1 MVKEIEVGHLQ
12 GPPLTRS
19 DLQKLA
25 LGTAPVGAA
34 LTACIHKWEQISTPT
49 TILAIIREG
58 YLLPFS
64 KGKFPPVTQNPQEY
78 KIGQEEQV
86 AVELLKLLEEEA
98 IEEVLP
104 PYGPGFYNLL
114 FVVPKQPE
122 GWRPVLNVKA
132 LNEYV
137 TKVNFKMETSS
148 TVQVALADAKWAVT
162 LDLKDAF
169 FHIPMHPKA
178 RPFLRFMSQN
188 RVWQFKVL
196 PFGLTVAPFLFIW
209 VMRPVVKELRRQGIR
224 VHIYLDDMII
234 FHTDETTL
242 RHHQD
247 TALTLLQELGF
258 HINWGKSQLVPVSTI
273 VYLGMEFTLKS
284 NLVRPPMDKCLE
296 IKELAQKFMDNA
308 YMTARQW
315 SILLGKLAFLATMV
329 PQGRLHQRE
338 LRFHLRQHWDFNWD
352 LQTTVQIPM
361 TESVQQ
367 TLVDTYSKPESRKAI
382 KSTIT
387 LQDYLHRRKSRGLG
401 GSHGIPH
408 GIRSV
413 EPRGGTNAHQCFRT
427 QSSHQHHNRVQGDVN
442 RSNSYD
448 SHGQHHSA
456 GLSPESRRYEELH
469 SIPSNTTTVCSSLG
483 TKIGD
488 SESAYSGQEKLPCR
502 PSVKA
507 RSVDS
512 YRMDSPVISSTSV
525 VGGLVL
531 PGDRC
536 ICHHAQLSTSSV
548 LLSHTRPTGSCCEC
562 TESGL
567 ERSFTVHV
575 SSSTSHVSG
584 VTETEEL
591 AMQRHPRVSAKP
603 GSSVVSPSPGTI
615 SSEGKGSQKTSKK
628 ARYNIPATQRSS
640 SSGAGPA
647 ELHRN
652 VVSSQALKERGYSDK
667 ATTLILGDIGAST
680 KVIYDS
686 KWKRFAVWCSEQ
698 QPQVTPR
705 LVTEVQLAEFFSE
718 LDTDESLSS
727 HSAIAGY
734 RSAINSV
741 LKCYNRQ
748 EVVFSS
754 SISRMLQTIKRNK
767 PRIKKNRVPKWN
779 LALVLRHLAKKPYE
793 PMQTINRKHLT
804 YKTAFLVLLG
814 TACRRSELHALDAD
828 SFEHHP
834 QWEWI
839 NLRVLPDFVAKH
851 QVHCADANTPR
862 SFRLNA
868 MVSVD
873 KEEKLLCPVRAL
885 RYYILRS
892 DPIRKKRKRL
902 FLPIDSSVPG
912 DISANTIS
920 WWIHKLIQEAY
931 DQASE
936 EDIRLTGMEGT
947 KPNLFRATHEI
958 RALAGSI
965 AWQHG
970 TTSLKDIMSAC
981 YWQNHNVF
989 TDHYLRDVSAVKE
1002 DQLIIASHI
1011 LQAFGK
1017 M

>member
-1 MVKEIEVGHLQ
+1 MAVQGAPIRVDCSSVPIYLGYETGCKRTEETRDKGAYIPGRHDNFPYRRDHSQASSRYCSNSTTGIGIPHQLGEVSVGSGIDHSLPGDGIYSQ
-12 GPPLTRS
+12 V
-19 DLQKLA
+19 Q
-25 LGTAPVGAA
+25 LGATPHRQMLRNQRAGSEVYGQCLHDSQTVEHFTGQVGFSSNNGSPR
-34 LTACIHKWEQISTPT
+34 ET
-49 TILAIIREG
+49 T
-58 YLLPFS
+58 S
-64 KGKFPPVTQNPQEY
+64 KGTSVPFASTLGLQLGSTDHSSNSHDRVGTTDTQ
-78 KIGQEEQV
+78 
-86 AVELLKLLEEEA
+86 
-98 IEEVLP
+98 
-104 PYGPGFYNLL
+104 
-114 FVVPKQPE
+114 
-122 GWRPVLNVKA
+122 
-132 LNEYV
+132 
-137 TKVNFKMETSS
+137 
-148 TVQVALADAKWAVT
+148 
-162 LDLKDAF
+162 
-169 FHIPMHPKA
+169 
-178 RPFLRFMSQN
+178 
-188 RVWQFKVL
+188 
-196 PFGLTVAPFLFIW
+196 
-209 VMRPVVKELRRQGIR
+209 
-224 VHIYLDDMII
+224 
-234 FHTDETTL
+234 
-242 RHHQD
+242 
-247 TALTLLQELGF
+247 
-258 HINWGKSQLVPVSTI
+258 
-273 VYLGMEFTLKS
+273 
-284 NLVRPPMDKCLE
+284 
-296 IKELAQKFMDNA
+296 
-308 YMTARQW
+308 
-315 SILLGKLAFLATMV
+315 
-329 PQGRLHQRE
+329 
-338 LRFHLRQHWDFNWD
+338 
-352 LQTTVQIPM
+352 
-361 TESVQQ
+361 
-367 TLVDTYSKPESRKAI
+367 LVDTYSKPESRKAI

-469 SIPSNTTTVCSSLG
+469 SIPTNTTTVCSSLG

-628 ARYNIPATQRSS
+628 ARYNIPAIQRSS

-647 ELHRN
+647 ELDRN

-698 QPQVTPR
+698 QPQVTPH

-767 PRIKKNRVPKWN
+767 PRI
-779 LALVLRHLAKKPYE
+779 LRRIECPSRTWHL
-793 PMQTINRKHLT
+793 
-804 YKTAFLVLLG
+804 F
-814 TACRRSELHALDAD
+814 
-828 SFEHHP
+828 
-834 QWEWI
+834 
-839 NLRVLPDFVAKH
+839 
-851 QVHCADANTPR
+851 
-862 SFRLNA
+862 
-868 MVSVD
+868 
-873 KEEKLLCPVRAL
+873 
-885 RYYILRS
+885 
-892 DPIRKKRKRL
+892 
-902 FLPIDSSVPG
+902 
-912 DISANTIS
+912 
-920 WWIHKLIQEAY
+920 
-931 DQASE
+931 
-936 EDIRLTGMEGT
+936 
-947 KPNLFRATHEI
+947 
-958 RALAGSI
+958 
-965 AWQHG
+965 
-970 TTSLKDIMSAC
+970 
-981 YWQNHNVF
+981 
-989 TDHYLRDVSAVKE
+989 
-1002 DQLIIASHI
+1002 
-1011 LQAFGK
+1011 
-1017 M
+1017 